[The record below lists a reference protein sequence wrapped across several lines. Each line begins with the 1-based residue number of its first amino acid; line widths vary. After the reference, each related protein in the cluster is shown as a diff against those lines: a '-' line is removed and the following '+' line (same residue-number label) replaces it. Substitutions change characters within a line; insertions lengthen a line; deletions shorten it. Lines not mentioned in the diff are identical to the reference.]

1 MTPEDFNSA
10 SRRAVTTQPVPP
22 FTLNLEPA
30 TETDKPF
37 GYVTDGTGAVV
48 GGMTLLGP
56 VGFTF
61 YQQRRAR
68 AFLAALRRDDK
79 LGLCYRNGHLVGY
92 AVGIEDLVPG
102 DWK

>member
-1 MTPEDFNSA
+1 MTLEDFNNIP
-10 SRRAVTTQPVPP
+10 RKNTTQPVPP

-48 GGMTLLGP
+48 AGMTLLGP
-56 VGFTF
+56 VSLTF
-61 YQQRRAR
+61 YKQSRAR

-79 LGLCYRNGHLVGY
+79 LGLLYRDGHLIGY
-92 AVGIEDLVPG
+92 VEHLEDLVPG

>member
-1 MTPEDFNSA
+1 MTPQDFNNLP
-10 SRRAVTTQPVPP
+10 RKNTTQPGPP

-48 GGMTLLGP
+48 SGMTLLGP
-56 VGFTF
+56 VSFTF
-61 YQQRRAR
+61 YKQRQAR
-68 AFLAALRRDDK
+68 AFLAALRHHSQ
-79 LGLCYRNGHLVGY
+79 LGLLYRDGHLIGY
-92 AVGIEDLVPG
+92 VDHLEDLVPG